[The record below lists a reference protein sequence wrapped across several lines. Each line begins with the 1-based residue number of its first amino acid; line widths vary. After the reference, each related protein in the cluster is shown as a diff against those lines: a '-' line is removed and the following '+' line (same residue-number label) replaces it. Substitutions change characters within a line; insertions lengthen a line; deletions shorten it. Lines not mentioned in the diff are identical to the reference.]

1 MIWELR
7 HEHKIGLLIEI
18 ADIPR
23 STLTITVSNLII
35 QSRIDMLKSKLK
47 YAAFTMKAKVVM
59 DIGESPKN

>member
-18 ADIPR
+18 LIFPAVP
-23 STLTITVSNLII
+23 TTITVSNLII

-47 YAAFTMKAKVVM
+47 YAAFTMKAKVVT

>member
-23 STLTITVSNLII
+23 STYYYYSKQFDH